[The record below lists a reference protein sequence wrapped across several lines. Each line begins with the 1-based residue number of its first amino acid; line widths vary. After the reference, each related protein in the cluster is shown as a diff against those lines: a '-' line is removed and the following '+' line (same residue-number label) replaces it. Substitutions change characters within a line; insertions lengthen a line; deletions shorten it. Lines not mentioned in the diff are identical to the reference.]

1 MGLMPP
7 TKACRENP
15 SCKQTDV
22 PVSMT
27 SNISTAVGRCTE
39 DCEQQRLMQTHQSS
53 LGERVA
59 MGYTVYRIVTRMPWT

>member
-7 TKACRENP
+7 TKACMENP

-22 PVSMT
+22 LVSMT

-39 DCEQQRLMQTHQSS
+39 DCEQ
-53 LGERVA
+53 
-59 MGYTVYRIVTRMPWT
+59 